1 MFREIRAQIDV
12 KKGRDAAHRPHKL
25 GTHLTHPCGT
35 VFRQFRSRRKAGTGR
50 RYSDSGVFPTLPE
63 PSPRPLERI
72 ER

>member
-1 MFREIRAQIDV
+1 MTCEHHSGG
-12 KKGRDAAHRPHKL
+12 KKGRDAAHRPHSL

-35 VFRQFRSRRKAGTGR
+35 VFRQFRSRRRAGAGPR
-50 RYSDSGVFPTLPE
+50 HPENSEFQSLPE